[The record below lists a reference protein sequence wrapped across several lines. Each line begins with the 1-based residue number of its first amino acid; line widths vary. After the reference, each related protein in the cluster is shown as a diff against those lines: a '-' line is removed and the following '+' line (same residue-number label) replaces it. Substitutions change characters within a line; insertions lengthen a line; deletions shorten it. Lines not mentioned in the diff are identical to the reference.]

1 MTAVETPCNGRDEQ
15 TAGDCEKAGI
25 EIAWPAIPSVALK
38 SCAIGVN
45 KLTGMNSEAINIATH
60 SAIEP
65 TALQICRSEMSGCI
79 VVVAVMCQA
88 AFEHAK
94 SITNR

>member
-1 MTAVETPCNGRDEQ
+1 
-15 TAGDCEKAGI
+15 
-25 EIAWPAIPSVALK
+25 
-38 SCAIGVN
+38 
-45 KLTGMNSEAINIATH
+45 MNSEAINIATH